1 MNYDNSWD
9 PSTVTDDQFFDDFF
23 EDSLDEPLELEVK
36 PNSNLPPLKKKTK
49 KNKKYWF
56 VFFLAF
62 SILFFNGYQMT
73 HWFSDRV
80 DTKKQI
86 TEILTDLETPSFD
99 IASATTSASM
109 ASNNDYE
116 RFVDKS
122 LNTVS
127 FKELKKKNKDTVAWL
142 KVNGTNINYPV
153 VQSVNNDYYLNHSF
167 NKKKNSAGWIYMDYR
182 NSSTNLDKNTII
194 YGHSLWNKL
203 MFGSLSKLIHPS
215 HYQNKEN
222 QKIYLLTDN
231 YQYEYK
237 VFSVYTILEETYY
250 LTTDFSKSNYK
261 DFISTIYKRSKVSM
275 PLPNK
280 DKEIITLSTCY
291 DEKRRLVVHAML
303 VNKVKR

>member
-1 MNYDNSWD
+1 
-9 PSTVTDDQFFDDFF
+9 
-23 EDSLDEPLELEVK
+23 
-36 PNSNLPPLKKKTK
+36 
-49 KNKKYWF
+49 
-56 VFFLAF
+56 
-62 SILFFNGYQMT
+62 
-73 HWFSDRV
+73 
-80 DTKKQI
+80 
-86 TEILTDLETPSFD
+86 
-99 IASATTSASM
+99 
-109 ASNNDYE
+109 
-116 RFVDKS
+116 
-122 LNTVS
+122 
-127 FKELKKKNKDTVAWL
+127 
-142 KVNGTNINYPV
+142 
-153 VQSVNNDYYLNHSF
+153 
-167 NKKKNSAGWIYMDYR
+167 MDYR

-275 PLPNK
+275 PLPSK